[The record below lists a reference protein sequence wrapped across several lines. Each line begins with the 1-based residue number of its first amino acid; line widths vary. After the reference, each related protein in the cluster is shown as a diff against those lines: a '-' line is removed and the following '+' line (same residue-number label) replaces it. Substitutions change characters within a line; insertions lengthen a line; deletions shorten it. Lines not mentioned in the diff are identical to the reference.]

1 MNKIDPDFTEKIR
14 VWLNTEPKT
23 DKMALEGALLLQR
36 INPMNGMYRR
46 WLSLAGIRPKYI
58 INYIQAELKKHLK
71 YRLDGMTRE
80 QVQKMDR
87 EVIPESSKIISEGK
101 PEQDNDT
108 LLKDKDGEV
117 HIPAFVV
124 LDSQENDSNIV
135 RQYGRRPD
143 HEQLPDEI
151 KKLWDDDGNLY
162 KNIKSL
168 YEELK
173 AMQNLPSCDRYE
185 KLQLLASM
193 DKKYFEQMKAYD
205 GYVIGKKE
213 DEPSEETP
221 QESSEETVDIT
232 KLVMNARS
240 YLSKDSNRQN
250 LKELQIASEKEDAT
264 GEAKSAYHDLL
275 DKMQQRVDIIL
286 GANAPITDDLKNA
299 LSDLGLKFNKDEDKS
314 TETAQ

>member
-1 MNKIDPDFTEKIR
+1 MNKIDPDFTKKIQA
-14 VWLNTEPKT
+14 WLTAEPKT
-23 DKMALEGALLLQR
+23 DQMALEGALLLQQ

-58 INYIQAELKKHLK
+58 INHIGAELKKHLK

-80 QVQKMDR
+80 QVQKMDS

-108 LLKDKDGEV
+108 LLKNKDGEV
-117 HIPAFVV
+117 HQPAFVV
-124 LDSQENDSNIV
+124 LDSLGNDSSIV

-213 DEPSEETP
+213 EG
-221 QESSEETVDIT
+221 SSEETVDMT
-232 KLVMNARS
+232 KQVMNARS

-250 LKELQIASEKEDAT
+250 LKELQVASEKENAT
-264 GEAKSAYHDLL
+264 DEEKSAYHDLL